1 MCLHFAGGSAGY
13 VGAETEVSKWGNISR
28 FFALPK
34 IRFGRTKQQTS
45 NNGLRSGNCTVW
57 ILVE

>member
-1 MCLHFAGGSAGY
+1 MGKY
-13 VGAETEVSKWGNISR
+13 KQI
-28 FFALPK
+28 FALLK